1 MKANLSFIY
10 PCHMAVAKK
19 AKAAPSKSKAAK
31 ASKNKKVTVKPAAKY
46 AGSKSVTTKTAA
58 KKAAKSKPAKAPVTK
73 AAPKST
79 SAKSAK
85 ASSTKAAPKS
95 GPDKSAKAIPKA
107 APAKSAKAIPKAAAA
122 PVKAKPVTK
131 STPAKTVAKP
141 ASKPAPVKK
150 EAPKKEVK
158 AASAPAKKVTVI
170 PPASAK
176 KPAAPAK
183 TAPVKAV
190 SPTPAGK
197 AKSEPVKSAPA
208 KQPASKS
215 SAKQPDKK
223 LIVAPKP
230 SDEFPDM
237 DPADAK
243 AKKIMKELEET
254 MDLAK
259 MKPRIKVPTPTRT
272 ITRHVNHPPL
282 KLVEPTN
289 TNKQKFS
296 LEFEFRSSPKILFNA
311 LSDSSGLAGW
321 FADEVRTKDDQF
333 TFVWEGGESYARL
346 VAIKDMFLVRF
357 QWAEDTD
364 GTYFQFEIKQDE
376 LTGEI
381 ALVITDFAL
390 PGERETN
397 IRLWESQVQNLR
409 MLLGSL

>member
-1 MKANLSFIY
+1 
-10 PCHMAVAKK
+10 MAVAKK
-19 AKAAPSKSKAAK
+19 AKAAPSKSKPAK
-31 ASKNKKVTVKPAAKY
+31 ASTNKKASAKPAAKP
-46 AGSKSVTTKTAA
+46 AGYKAVTKKS
-58 KKAAKSKPAKAPVTK
+58 PAK
-73 AAPKST
+73 
-79 SAKSAK
+79 
-85 ASSTKAAPKS
+85 
-95 GPDKSAKAIPKA
+95 KA
-107 APAKSAKAIPKAAAA
+107 APAKV
-122 PVKAKPVTK
+122 VKT
-131 STPAKTVAKP
+131 TPAKP
-141 ASKPAPVKK
+141 ASKSAPAPSKAKTVSKAAPAKPVVKTVPVKQIAKPVEKPTAAKK
-150 EAPKKEVK
+150 EAPKKDTKAVPPVSK
-158 AASAPAKKVTVI
+158 KTAAAASAFEKKSVT
-170 PPASAK
+170 
-176 KPAAPAK
+176 PAK
-183 TAPVKAV
+183 T
-190 SPTPAGK
+190 
-197 AKSEPVKSAPA
+197 
-208 KQPASKS
+208 PASKAAPTSPASKVKSEAVKTVPAKPATAKS
-215 SAKQPDKK
+215 SGKQPEKK
-223 LIVAPKP
+223 LIAPKP

-243 AKKIMKELEET
+243 AKKIMRELEET

-259 MKPRIKVPTPTRT
+259 MKPRIKVPTPTKT

-282 KLVEPTN
+282 KLVEPTH

>member
-1 MKANLSFIY
+1 
-10 PCHMAVAKK
+10 MAVAKK
-19 AKAAPSKSKAAK
+19 AKAAPSKSK
-31 ASKNKKVTVKPAAKY
+31 
-46 AGSKSVTTKTAA
+46 
-58 KKAAKSKPAKAPVTK
+58 
-73 AAPKST
+73 
-79 SAKSAK
+79 SAK
-85 ASSTKAAPKS
+85 ASTNKKAPAKPATKPAGSKAVTKKSPAKKAVPAKVVKTTPAKKASKSAAAPLK
-95 GPDKSAKAIPKA
+95 AKTVSKA
-107 APAKSAKAIPKAAAA
+107 APAK
-122 PVKAKPVTK
+122 PVAKPV
-131 STPAKTVAKP
+131 AKTGPVKQAAKP
-141 ASKPAPVKK
+141 VEKPTAAKK
-150 EAPKKEVK
+150 EAPKKDTK
-158 AASAPAKKVTVI
+158 AV
-170 PPASAK
+170 PPVSK
-176 KPAAPAK
+176 KPAATASALEKKLVTPAK
-183 TAPVKAV
+183 T
-190 SPTPAGK
+190 
-197 AKSEPVKSAPA
+197 
-208 KQPASKS
+208 PASKAAPASPASKVKSEAVKTVPAKPATAKS
-215 SAKQPDKK
+215 SGKQPEKK

-243 AKKIMKELEET
+243 AKKIMRELEET

-259 MKPRIKVPTPTRT
+259 MKPRIKVPTPAKT

-282 KLVEPTN
+282 KLVEPTH